1 MNDNN
6 YVDINAHDNY
16 PDSEQTIN
24 VPTMKVIPLKKICM
38 TIGEL
43 PTSYLETMTYY
54 EMLVWFIEYLKNNII
69 PTVNNNA
76 EAVQE
81 VQGVVLDLQTYINN
95 FKDSIDSD
103 VEELEE
109 YMNNYFENL
118 DVQEEINNKLD
129 AMVEAGTLQEIITD
143 YLNSKAIFGFDNVAS
158 MISATNLI
166 DGSYAKTLGYYEKN
180 DGGKGLYKIREIT
193 NEDVIDNGSIISIND
208 NLIAELIYNSYITPE
223 QIGAKCDG
231 INDDSEYL
239 LTAFNL
245 AKNNKLKLVLDKNYY
260 INDSITLDGE
270 NNTINIEEI
279 ENSLKIDGQIVI
291 KNINYSTI
299 ILKLNE
305 GGTGDINTY
314 GVIFQKLKQCELNL
328 QANNVNKTA
337 FYINSEKTPN
347 NIEVKFCNVI
357 IRGNYNLRTLL
368 HGSSNSSLGDGFGT
382 YIDISDGN
390 FTHPIKFI
398 NCRDVNI
405 LHYENFIDDSTYTKN
420 SLEFINAGIRSSL
433 MCLGGKCKNLLY
445 MEDSKLSTDFML
457 LINEQTGASV
467 STDYQLTG
475 VYIKGNSEFSANH
488 INSAKCL
495 YTIDAH
501 EMTNQSLLVVQS
513 TFITFSSPAGRGIY
527 LPDIAGNEL
536 ILKFNYEERCKNI
549 PISSENEHVD
559 VSHLNAEKL
568 QNQVHINGYITIDS
582 DIPYNSNLFSL
593 SSNEDASYISYGFM
607 RQSANSVLISQVSQD
622 THIIKNL
629 NGITLATG
637 ANLWIDM
644 TYKTKKN

>member
-1 MNDNN
+1 MEKPNFKHICFMHLQQLTNFPYIEDDFDAITNYELLSRVVEYLN
-6 YVDINAHDNY
+6 KIIGNENLQNESIIELYNAFNSLKDYVD
-16 PDSEQTIN
+16 
-24 VPTMKVIPLKKICM
+24 
-38 TIGEL
+38 
-43 PTSYLETMTYY
+43 
-54 EMLVWFIEYLKNNII
+54 
-69 PTVNNNA
+69 
-76 EAVQE
+76 
-81 VQGVVLDLQTYINN
+81 
-95 FKDSIDSD
+95 
-103 VEELEE
+103 
-109 YMNNYFENL
+109 NYFENL
-118 DVQEEINNKLD
+118 DVQDEINNKLD
-129 AMVEAGTLQEIITD
+129 QMVEDGTLDQIIEQ
-143 YLNSKAIFGFDNVAS
+143 YLNSSAIWCFDSVAD
-158 MISATNLI
+158 MKLATNLI
-166 DGSYAKTLGYYEKN
+166 NGSYAKTLGYYEKN
-180 DGGKGLYKIREIT
+180 DGGSSLYKIREIT
-193 NEDVIDNGSIISIND
+193 NDDVVDNGSIISLND
-208 NLIAELIYNSYITPE
+208 NLIAELILINSISPE
-223 QIGAKCDG
+223 QMGAKCDG

-239 LTAFNL
+239 VNAFNL
-245 AKNNKLKLVLDKNYY
+245 AKNNKLRLVLDKNYY

-270 NNTINIEEI
+270 NNVVNIEEI
-279 ENSLKIDGQIVI
+279 ENSLKIDGQILI

-299 ILKLNE
+299 KLNLYE
-305 GGTGDINTY
+305 GGTGDVNTY
-314 GVIFQKLKQCELNL
+314 GVVFQKLKQCELNL

-382 YIDISDGN
+382 YTDILDGN
-390 FTHPIKFI
+390 FTYPIKFI

-405 LHYENFIDDSTYTKN
+405 VHYENFIDDSTYTKN

-467 STDYQLTG
+467 STDYKLTG

-513 TFITFSSPAGRGIY
+513 TFITTSSPAGRGIY
-527 LPDIAGNEL
+527 LPDIAGNDL
-536 ILKFNYEERCKNI
+536 ILKFNYEERCKTI
-549 PISSENEHVD
+549 SISSENEHVN
-559 VSHLNAEKL
+559 VSNLHAEKL

-593 SSNEDASYISYGFM
+593 TSNEDASYLSYGLM